1 MPSWFTP
8 LVQVVQILAS
18 ISQEVKRF
26 VVARVPVVAIVAMV
40 LMVSFAHSH
49 SPPRRRGRASSIGRN
64 GGTSRGRRNPERF
77 RRRALYAT
85 RAGRDRA
92 ALLDRFLD
100 DPSVEFLP
108 AGRPESVKYAQI
120 FRYLKSRGTPIPLHD
135 IWIAAAAL
143 VRDVPLASFDGH
155 FARIPLLLLVDCT
168 P

>member
-1 MPSWFTP
+1 MNAAVLDTSVLIGFLERGAVASALRAFDRL
-8 LVQVVQILAS
+8 LV
-18 ISQEVKRF
+18 
-26 VVARVPVVAIVAMV
+26 P
-40 LMVSFAHSH
+40 
-49 SPPRRRGRASSIGRN
+49 
-64 GGTSRGRRNPERF
+64 
-77 RRRALYAT
+77 AT